1 MKARFL
7 EVGSAVGAVG
17 SALGSSVAA
26 ICCIGPLALTLLG
39 VNGMIFAAGLK
50 PYRFS
55 LLAASALM
63 LGLAFWL
70 MYRPLP
76 VQGASC
82 PTGSGRFTQIIVWLA
97 AGIWMISFALQVVA
111 GKVIL

>member
-1 MKARFL
+1 MKTRFL
-7 EVGSAVGAVG
+7 EVGSAFGAVG
-17 SALGSSVAA
+17 SALSSAVAA

-70 MYRPLP
+70 IYRPLP
-76 VQGASC
+76 VKGASC
-82 PTGSGRFTQIIVWLA
+82 STRSGRFTKIIVWFA
-97 AGIWMISFALQVVA
+97 AGIWLISFALQVVA
-111 GKVIL
+111 GKIIL